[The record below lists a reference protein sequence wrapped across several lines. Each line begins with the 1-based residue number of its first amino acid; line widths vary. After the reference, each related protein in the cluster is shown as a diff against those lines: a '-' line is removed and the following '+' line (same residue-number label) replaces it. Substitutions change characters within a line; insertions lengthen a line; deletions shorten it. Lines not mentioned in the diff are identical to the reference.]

1 MKIQVFNPLGFTSP
15 VTIRGKTLISTL
27 WQKKQSDDHWDERVD
42 EESNKAWTLLKQDLE
57 GLSNIEFPRYSL
69 SEGGQADLYLFS
81 DASKLAY
88 GFVAYAVQNGK
99 SGFIC
104 SRTKV
109 APVIKKSLPTL
120 ELLGVFLALK
130 NLFSM
135 LKTFKKVN
143 IKNVYL
149 ATDSPS

>member
-1 MKIQVFNPLGFTSP
+1 ML
-15 VTIRGKTLISTL
+15 
-27 WQKKQSDDHWDERVD
+27 
-42 EESNKAWTLLKQDLE
+42 
-57 GLSNIEFPRYSL
+57 
-69 SEGGQADLYLFS
+69 S

-104 SRTKV
+104 SKTKV

-135 LKTFKKVN
+135 LSTFKKVN
-143 IKNVYL
+143 IENVYL
-149 ATDSPS
+149 ATDSQVVLSWLLADIVKQRINLLVIE